1 MDVEKEKGGPL
12 EEEIIALEE
21 SRGLNYDGNKV
32 RGKDSLG
39 EYEVVKRHE
48 DLTKPFK
55 YRATLRN
62 GRRKGKRGSLGR
74 GNYCT

>member
-21 SRGLNYDGNKV
+21 SRGLNYEGNKV

-48 DLTKPFK
+48 GNSKVVQPYSARPL
-55 YRATLRN
+55 
-62 GRRKGKRGSLGR
+62 KRTINETR
-74 GNYCT
+74 EIN